1 MFNTVATGGTFD
13 ILHKGHYT
21 LLLMAF
27 EVGKQVIIGISSDEY
42 ATIKKKRLLTSI
54 RLD

>member
-21 LLLMAF
+21 LLLKAF
-27 EVGKQVIIGISSDEY
+27 DVGKQVIIGISSDDY
-42 ATIKKKRLLTSI
+42 ARFKK
-54 RLD
+54 